1 MGPLSPRGPSGSARD
16 AAARPPLGTLRWPRA
31 AVAAPA
37 RPWVSCSWR
46 SSVLHLRSSSLARA
60 PSASPQCAP
69 DLSEASRSP
78 RGTLWTRW
86 RCPRTE
92 RAGRSPGE
100 GGAQPIEPR
109 QPGAER
115 GRGGASSR
123 GGRATPKLPGQRRG
137 SHAGRRCGDGRGLG
151 RGLGLGYWFWAQG
164 DLGGPTPVRTATV
177 WSDSGRGG
185 KRIRGTQEGPR
196 TFRTRSGKECSVA
209 SVDRRTRSAQGQGT

>member
-1 MGPLSPRGPSGSARD
+1 MRPSPLSPLLARVSLGPLSPRGPSGSARD

-60 PSASPQCAP
+60 PSASPECAP

-100 GGAQPIEPR
+100 GGAQPIELR

-123 GGRATPKLPGQRRG
+123 SGTGHPEAARTEAWEPRWAALRGRQGARPGARSGALVLG
-137 SHAGRRCGDGRGLG
+137 SGRSWRANPG
-151 RGLGLGYWFWAQG
+151 
-164 DLGGPTPVRTATV
+164 TN
-177 WSDSGRGG
+177 SDSL
-185 KRIRGTQEGPR
+185 E
-196 TFRTRSGKECSVA
+196 
-209 SVDRRTRSAQGQGT
+209 